1 MRDVTAERSEPA
13 PPTRAAASRWIF
25 RPRPEP
31 HAASR
36 LFCFPYA
43 GGAAAVY
50 RAWAPALAPEA
61 EIASLQLPGRGASF
75 RDPAIRDPRVLVSAA
90 TDAVEGLDD
99 KPFAFFGH
107 SMGAL
112 VAFEV
117 TRELRRRGRRLPELL
132 IVSGHQAPQVPDTEP
147 PLGHLPDREFIE
159 EIQARYEGI
168 PPEVL
173 AEPELLEILL
183 PALRADVAVLESHV
197 YVDEAPLACPIVGL
211 AGEHD
216 RRPREEYEAWRAQT
230 SGGFDLHFFR
240 GGHFFIDIERESVWA
255 VIRESLRGIG
265 RG

>member
-1 MRDVTAERSEPA
+1 MRDVTVERG
-13 PPTRAAASRWIF
+13 AAAPAARASSRWIF

-31 HAASR
+31 NAASR

-50 RAWAPALAPEA
+50 RAWAPALAPDT
-61 EIASLQLPGRGASF
+61 EIASVQLPGRGASF

-90 TDAVEGLDD
+90 TDAVESLDD
-99 KPFAFFGH
+99 KPFSFFGH

-112 VAFEV
+112 IAFEV
-117 TRELRRRGRRLPELL
+117 ARELRRRGRALPSRLF
-132 IVSGHQAPQVPDTEP
+132 VSGHQAPHVPDTDP

-197 YVDEAPLACPIVGL
+197 YVAEAPLACPIVVL

-216 RRPREEYEAWRAQT
+216 RRPREEYEAWEAQA
-230 SGGFDLHFFR
+230 GAGFDLHFFP
-240 GGHFFIDIERESVWA
+240 GGHFFIDSARESVWA
-255 VIRESLRGIG
+255 VIREGLRGVG